1 MDAPTPNSTAADY
14 ASVSADGVRAAVG
27 RIHGKAI
34 RTPLIENEAL
44 NAIAGGRVL
53 VKAEVLQ
60 HCGAF
65 KFRGAYNLI
74 SQLSDEQRAKGVVA
88 WSSGNHAQGVAL
100 ASRMMGAHAT
110 IIMPADAPAVKMN
123 NVKALGGEVITYD
136 RRSENRE
143 EIGERIA
150 EERGASIA
158 PPFDHPH
165 TIEGQGTA
173 ALEAYEDASV
183 RGLSLDAFI
192 TCCGGGGLTSG
203 CAIILADVSPQ
214 TDVWIAEPEGYDET
228 WASIRD
234 GALRRADT
242 SFPTICDAI
251 ATPAPG
257 KLTLPIMSRLVRGGV
272 TLTEADVRQAMIF
285 AYQNLKLVVE
295 PGGAVALAAVLS
307 GKFDAKGKTTALTL
321 SGGNV
326 DASLFAAILDG
337 SLPPKR

>member
-1 MDAPTPNSTAADY
+1 MDASVMNNVSS
-14 ASVSADGVRAAVG
+14 SVSITANGVRAAAE
-27 RIHGKAI
+27 RLAGKAV

-44 NAIAGGRVL
+44 NEIAGGRVL

-74 SQLSDEQRAKGVVA
+74 SQLSDAQRARGVVA

-110 IIMPADAPAVKMN
+110 IVMPSNAPKMKIN
-123 NVKALGGEVITYD
+123 NVKVLGGEVVLYD
-136 RRSENRE
+136 RRTENRE
-143 EIGERIA
+143 EIGARIA
-150 EERGASIA
+150 DERGAAIA

-165 TIEGQGTA
+165 TIEGQGTL
-173 ALEAYEDASV
+173 ALEAYEDATA
-183 RGLSLDAFI
+183 RGLSFDAFI

-203 CAIILADVSPQ
+203 CATILEEVSPK
-214 TDVWIAEPEGYDET
+214 TAVWIAEPEGYDEA

-234 GALRRADT
+234 GVRRRADV
-242 SFPTICDAI
+242 SKPTLCDAI
-251 ATPAPG
+251 ATPTPG
-257 KLTLPIMSRLVRGGV
+257 ELTLPIMQRLVRGGM
-272 TLTEADVRQAMIF
+272 TLSEADVRQAMIF
-285 AYQNLKLVVE
+285 AYQHLKLVVE

-307 GKFDAKGKTTALTL
+307 QKFDARDKVTALTL

-326 DASLFAAILDG
+326 DAALFAAILDG
-337 SLPPKR
+337 RAIKERA